1 MTITAGELLR
11 RVLLAG
17 GVDAVY
23 GAEFGTLEVTRV
35 PARVAELF
43 AAAHQRVHGVRAA
56 AHRGDGILA
65 LPPIEAGNRLCIA
78 AESAD
83 ELAAAVPLLCSPC
96 EVELRVSLDPN
107 VQVADIAP
115 TPAPAE
121 ERWIDAAPDTVEAL
135 RRAPSVTV
143 LAGPGVVRHD
153 AVSGLH
159 DLAVAAGI
167 GVLNTWGAKGVFD
180 WRSRH
185 HLATVGLQER
195 DFELGGLGE
204 VDLIIA
210 TGLDPLE
217 APDARWELAP
227 ALRVVPGALARLA
240 ENSGDLRRSPAMPPL
255 RALLAQVTQRGWTLE
270 KAPLSPSR
278 VTMNYAECLGTD
290 GLLAADAGTGGFW
303 VARTF
308 GTTRLDA
315 VIVPS
320 GPSPGFAAACV
331 AVARLRR
338 HAQSALAVVDAPV
351 DEQTLVVVD
360 AAATLGVDVPLEVWD
375 PDGEKLDA
383 EAHCLRLRRLV
394 SGGATGADRS
404 GGAGTADQH
413 TLATDPAQLTEI
425 IDVAGPIIAWT

>member
-1 MTITAGELLR
+1 VTITAGELLR
-11 RVLLAG
+11 RVLMAA
-17 GVDAVY
+17 GVDGVY
-23 GAEFGTLEVTRV
+23 GAQFGTLEATQV

-43 AAAHQRVHGVRAA
+43 AAAHHRVHGVRAA
-56 AHRGDGILA
+56 VYRGDGIFA

-83 ELAAAVPLLCSPC
+83 ELIAAVPLLCSPC
-96 EVELRVSLDPN
+96 EVELRVSLDPDG
-107 VQVADIAP
+107 QVADLAP
-115 TPAPAE
+115 ASAPAE
-121 ERWIDAAPDTVEAL
+121 ERWVDPARDTVEAL

-159 DLAVAAGI
+159 DLAFAAGV

-227 ALRVVPGALARLA
+227 ALRVAPGALAQLA
-240 ENSGDLRRSPAMPPL
+240 ENAGDMRRSPAMPPV
-255 RALLAQVTQRGWTLE
+255 RALLAQVTQRGWTKE
-270 KAPLSPSR
+270 EAPLSPSR

-290 GLLAADAGTGGFW
+290 GLLAADAGTAGFW

-308 GTTRLDA
+308 GTTRLGA

-320 GPSPGFAAACV
+320 APTPGFAAACV

-338 HAQSALAVVDAPV
+338 HARSALAVVDAPV
-351 DEQTLVVVD
+351 DAQTFAVVD
-360 AAATLGVDVPLEVWD
+360 AAASLDVEVPVEIWD

-383 EAHCLRLRRLV
+383 EAHRLRLRRLV
-394 SGGATGADRS
+394 LGRATGADPS
-404 GGAGTADQH
+404 GGPGKADQH
-413 TLATDPAQLTEI
+413 TLATDPAQLPEI
-425 IDVAGPIIAWT
+425 VDVAGPIIAWT